1 MLKRLTDLLD
11 WIYKKKC
18 YFCKSSKE
26 AVKMCSKCYEEMDFL
41 PVKPSRTVKGKKV
54 YCAGIYSKNLQK
66 LIRGLKYHNQRDL
79 AFYLAQFMS
88 EYFEK
93 ISDKKDYEVGMP
105 VFERK
110 CVRAII
116 EKNGK
121 IAVQRGRAGDC
132 KILGGGMDGEE
143 DFETALSREVLEE
156 GGLILCPGSMQLLGE
171 IEEKRRDLFETD
183 KIYHCHTYFFACT
196 VEERTTEPHM
206 TESEKAKGYHLEWM
220 TPEEIVKANEP
231 FSKEPW
237 IYRDTAFVKMMMEGN
252 L

>member
-93 ISDKKDYEVGMP
+93 ISDKKDYEVIP
-105 VFERK
+105 VPIYPKREKKRKYNHMNLVGEEFCRITANTLNVDLIKRIKDTKPQYKLKRQERVQNLTNAFKVDKSKYNGKTLLLIDDICTTGSTFEEM
-110 CVRAII
+110 INEL
-116 EKNGK
+116 EKNG
-121 IAVQRGRAGDC
+121 INDIICLAA
-132 KILGGGMDGEE
+132 
-143 DFETALSREVLEE
+143 
-156 GGLILCPGSMQLLGE
+156 
-171 IEEKRRDLFETD
+171 
-183 KIYHCHTYFFACT
+183 
-196 VEERTTEPHM
+196 TT
-206 TESEKAKGYHLEWM
+206 
-220 TPEEIVKANEP
+220 P
-231 FSKEPW
+231 F
-237 IYRDTAFVKMMMEGN
+237 DD
-252 L
+252 